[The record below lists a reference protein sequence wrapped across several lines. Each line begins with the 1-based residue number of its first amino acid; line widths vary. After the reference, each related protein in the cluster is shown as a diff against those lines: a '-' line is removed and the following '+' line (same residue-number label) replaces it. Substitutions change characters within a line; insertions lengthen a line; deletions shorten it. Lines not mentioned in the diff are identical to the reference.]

1 MIKGNG
7 KERGIYMDVLEA
19 QEEYMRALKLGQK
32 EQRLLLLQGKEPHPA
47 ILEEILAD
55 MPTLSTVRMGNVEI
69 PVERIVGVKTA
80 GRITAFTAG
89 FLPLMDKDSE
99 FAHKWMHL
107 YSANMS
113 SVGIQ
118 EPVVCFEYLGNFY
131 IQEGNKRVSVLK
143 YCGAPRISG
152 VVHRVIPQKTE
163 EPEIQAYYEF
173 MDFYKDTGMYDI
185 RFRRPGDYGKLL
197 AYLGKEPGE
206 VWTEREKRS
215 LRTGFYYFREAFS
228 ALSADHL
235 DLLPEEALLL
245 WLRVYPFRD
254 LEEQSAFEIRKALAG
269 LWENMVSISQETPVQ
284 VDTEADTELGG
295 SLLSVLLPTSRLQ
308 VAFVYQMH
316 PDTSTW
322 AKGHAVG
329 AQYLQKKLGDRVDVR
344 HYYNADT
351 PEQAEQLIE
360 QAVQEGAQMVFTTT
374 PKLSRAT
381 LKVAV
386 KYPKIR
392 FLNCSVDAPYSS
404 VRTYYSRV
412 YEGKFITG
420 AIAGAM
426 ATNDR
431 IGYIGSYPIFGVPAS
446 INAFALGAQMTNP
459 RAKIEL
465 RWSCQGGTPV
475 EDLINSGIQ
484 VISNRDVPTSS
495 QHRLFG
501 EYGTYIVKEDGLQ
514 PLGSPYWLWGNFY
527 VNVVQSVLNGNWGK
541 NKNSRQ
547 AVNYWW
553 GMDSGVIDV
562 ELAEDLP
569 EGLYQLAQMLRMG
582 LQDGS
587 IDPFHRRIVAQDG
600 RVVNSGDRILSA
612 EELLHMDWL
621 CENVVGS
628 IPPFEEIAPFSQD
641 MVRELGVYRDQ
652 IPMEKE
658 EGTL

>member
-1 MIKGNG
+1 
-7 KERGIYMDVLEA
+7 MDFLEA
-19 QEEYMRALKLGQK
+19 QEEYIRALKLGQK
-32 EQRLLLLQGKEPHPA
+32 EHRLLLLQGKEPNPA
-47 ILEEILAD
+47 VLDEILAD
-55 MPTLSTVRMGNVEI
+55 APALSTVQLGSVEI

-99 FAHKWMHL
+99 FAHKWTHL
-107 YSANMS
+107 YAANMS

-118 EPVVCFEYLGNFY
+118 EPIVCYEYLGNFY
-131 IQEGNKRVSVLK
+131 VQEGNKRVSVLK
-143 YCGAPRISG
+143 YCGAPKITG
-152 VVHRVIPQKTE
+152 VVHRILPE
-163 EPEIQAYYEF
+163 RSDDPEIQAYYEF
-173 MDFYKDTGMYDI
+173 IDFYKDTGMYDV
-185 RFRRPGDYGKLL
+185 RFRHPGDYARLL
-197 AYLGKEPGE
+197 AYLGKEPGD
-206 VWTEREKRS
+206 VWTERER
-215 LRTGFYYFREAFS
+215 RAFRAGFHYFQEAF
-228 ALSADHL
+228 AQMQTAKL

-245 WLRVYPFRD
+245 WLRVYPFLD
-254 LEEQSAFEIRKALAG
+254 LEKQSAFEIRKAMDS
-269 LWENMVSISQETPVQ
+269 LWEDMVSISQESPVQ
-284 VDTEADTELGG
+284 VDTEADTEQGG

-308 VAFVYQMH
+308 VAFVYQLH

-322 AKGHAVG
+322 AKGHAQG
-329 AQYLQKKLGDRVDVR
+329 AQHLQDALSDRVDVR
-344 HYYNADT
+344 HYYHADT

-360 QAVQEGAQMVFTTT
+360 QAVQDGAQMVFTTT

-386 KYPKIR
+386 KYPKVR
-392 FLNCSVDAPYSS
+392 FLNCSVNAPYSS

-426 ATNDR
+426 ASNDR

-446 INAFALGAQMTNP
+446 INAFALGAQLTNP

-475 EDLINSGIQ
+475 EDFIESGIR
-484 VISNRDVPTSS
+484 VISNRDVPTAD
-495 QHRLFG
+495 QKPQQFG
-501 EYGTYIVKEDGLQ
+501 EYGTYMVKDGILQ
-514 PLGSPYWLWGNFY
+514 PLGSPCWLWGTFY
-527 VNVVQSVLNGNWGK
+527 ETVVRSVLNGTWGK
-541 NKNSRQ
+541 GKNPRQ

-562 ELAEDLP
+562 TLAEGLP

-587 IDPFHRRIVAQDG
+587 VDPFHRRIVAQDG
-600 RVVNSGDRILSA
+600 RVINPGDRILSA
-612 EELLHMDWL
+612 EDLLHMDWL

-628 IPPFEEIAPFSQD
+628 IPAFEEIAPFSQD
-641 MVRELGVYRDQ
+641 MVRELGIYRES

-658 EGTL
+658 GTL